1 MKPGRIA
8 LALVMAFSGAVALAA
23 PSSAAPGEA
32 TSGYVHY
39 MNAKNAKNAK
49 PAKPAKPGGG
59 TASPQMTWHA
69 GGILT
74 SSVVQAIFW
83 GPKWSTTSFQGDKV
97 TGLATLYSGVSDTS
111 YMKTNTEYTGSNGQV
126 TAGVTY
132 DPTQMFDYSSTPRR
146 APSTSSVLATVA
158 RNISNPVANG
168 YYPVYTDI
176 PRGSAGYCA
185 WHSWGTIGTVNVQFG
200 FFFDLTGD
208 PGCDPADTSGL
219 HSQALAA
226 LANVTGH
233 ELSETATDPRG
244 AGWFDSKGA
253 ENADKCAWT
262 FNQPV
267 TLSNNSTWKIQGNW
281 SNAAYT
287 ADTGYANRGCI
298 DGN

>member
-1 MKPGRIA
+1 MKPRRIA
-8 LALVMAFSGAVALAA
+8 LALVMAFSGAVVLAA

-32 TSGYVHY
+32 TSGYIHY
-39 MNAKNAKNAK
+39 MNAKNAK
-49 PAKPAKPGGG
+49 PGGG
-59 TASPQMTWHA
+59 TVSPQMTWHA

-74 SSVVQAIFW
+74 STVVQAIFW

-97 TGLATLYSGVSDTS
+97 TGLDTLYGGVSNTS
-111 YMKTNTEYTGSNGQV
+111 YMKTNTEYTGTNGQV
-126 TAGVTY
+126 GAGVTY
-132 DPTQMFDYSSTPRR
+132 GGHVMDLTSTPRR
-146 APSTSSVLATVA
+146 APSTSTVLATVA
-158 RNISNPVANG
+158 HDIANPVPNG

-208 PGCDPADTSGL
+208 PGCDPADTSGF

-262 FNQPV
+262 FHKSV
-267 TLSNNSTWKIQGNW
+267 TLANGSAWKIQGNW
-281 SNAAYT
+281 SNAAY
-287 ADTGYANRGCI
+287 ANNKSGYANGGCI
-298 DGN
+298 DGNN